1 MHSLKPTRR
10 TFYRIPVIGWIA
22 RDLAEGDPDNIWYLL
37 TALISLWIIAV
48 GTWGLPALYLPA
60 VALSPL
66 ILVALVALTRG

>member
-10 TFYRIPVIGWIA
+10 AFYRIPVIGWIA

-37 TALISLWIIAV
+37 TAIISLWIIAV